1 MDNYPGDGEFL
12 DPSAFDADAFLAA
25 SQREAAQFEE
35 IAQSMEAADMAAE
48 SEVVNALERV
58 GFPVDPIRSAQ
69 ANIAPES
76 GLLRTIDGLTIMQ
89 SRLLIEREIDQ
100 ALQIQRLI
108 TVISAVGRIAIRKQL
123 TDTLDAEMQSPH
135 KIEQQVTIY
144 ADPDLLQIDK
154 ESLLAAIE
162 ELYPGIDGLDP
173 TSPDTIIAIQEE
185 VNEQK
190 ISEEVFLKSHAL
202 RGLVD
207 TELRGAIASLG
218 LGQHDHL
225 EDMIAALNVCLTR
238 AHVIAKSGYDDELR
252 KSAEVSTGITLRQSL
267 RAATAMGWSEG
278 QFEAV
283 LQRVRDRL
291 NEAESE

>member
-25 SQREAAQFEE
+25 SQRDAERFKEV
-35 IAQSMEAADMAAE
+35 AQSIEAADRMAE
-48 SEVVNALERV
+48 NEVLNALERV

-69 ANIAPES
+69 AQLAPES

-89 SRLLIEREIDQ
+89 SRLLIEQKIDE
-100 ALQIQRLI
+100 ALQIKRLI
-108 TVISAVGRIAIRKQL
+108 TVISAVGRIAAHKQF
-123 TDTLDAEMQSPH
+123 TDTLDVNIQSPH
-135 KIEQQVTIY
+135 KKEQQVAIY
-144 ADPDLLQIDK
+144 ADPDLLQRDK
-154 ESLLAAIE
+154 EPLLAAIE
-162 ELYPGIDGLDP
+162 ELYPGVEGLDP
-173 TSPDTIIAIQEE
+173 SSPDTIIAIQEE

-190 ISEEVFLKSHAL
+190 ISEEVFLKSRAL
-202 RGLVD
+202 RKLVD
-207 TELRGAIASLG
+207 TELRSAIAALG

-225 EDMIAALNVCLTR
+225 EDIIGALNVCLTR
-238 AHVIAKSGYDDELR
+238 AHVIATSDYDEELR
-252 KSAEVSTGITLRQSL
+252 KSAEVSTSITLRQYL
-267 RAATAMGWSEG
+267 RATSAMGWSEG